1 MAVLNGCVEWLGEW
15 LGGMAVWNGCVEWLC
30 GMAVWNGCVE
40 WLGGMVGFFAVK
52 RRVVFVL
59 LAMPSTS

>member
-1 MAVLNGCVEWLGEW
+1 MAGGMAGGMAVLNGCVEWLGEW

-30 GMAVWNGCVE
+30 GM
-40 WLGGMVGFFAVK
+40 VGFFAVK

>member
-1 MAVLNGCVEWLGEW
+1 M
-15 LGGMAVWNGCVEWLC
+15 WNGW
-30 GMAVWNGCVE
+30 VE
-40 WLGGMVGFFAVK
+40 WLGGMVGGKAGWKGWVEWLGGMAGFFAVK